1 MTEKFS
7 YDELTNRNIGF
18 VTHEEQQALKNATVF
33 ICGNGGMGG
42 ACVMGLVRA
51 GIGNLILADLDGF
64 EISNMNRQ
72 LFAYMHTVDKHKSDA
87 TKEICLTINPEMNIT
102 VYHADWANYVEEII
116 TKADIIVNGTDDLGA
131 SLLLYR
137 TAKAK
142 GKTVIDAY
150 ASPLP
155 SIYVTKAG
163 NPMPEERL
171 KYPTIETPWNE
182 LSDDQ
187 RSQAFMCEAE
197 HVILHS
203 SSRKYIN
210 LDLAGEVASGKRS
223 RMSFAPMVISTGM
236 LMSYE
241 VIASILKKPQ
251 GADYQG
257 WFFNPYDAKIE
268 KPKNP
273 IFTIIL
279 RPIVRRFLTKIMGE

>member
-1 MTEKFS
+1 MTEKFD
-7 YDELTNRNIGF
+7 YYEFTNRNIGF
-18 VTHEEQQALKNATVF
+18 VTLDEQAKLKSATVF
-33 ICGNGGMGG
+33 VCGNGGMGG

-51 GIGNLILADLDGF
+51 GVGNLILADLDGF
-64 EISNMNRQ
+64 EVSNMNRQ
-72 LFAYMHTVDKHKSDA
+72 LFAFMHTVDKHKSEA
-87 TKEICLTINPEMNIT
+87 TRDICLTINPQINIT
-102 VYHADWANYVEEII
+102 VHHANWTEHVEEAIE
-116 TKADIIVNGTDDLGA
+116 KSDIIINGTDDLGA

-163 NPMPEERL
+163 DPMPEERMD
-171 KYPTIETPWNE
+171 YPTLGTPWNG
-182 LSDDQ
+182 LSEEQ
-187 RSQAFMCEAE
+187 CAQAFLREAE

-203 SSRKYIN
+203 SSRKYID

-236 LMSYE
+236 FMTYE
-241 VIASILKKPQ
+241 AVAGILKKPH

-257 WFFNPYDAKIE
+257 WFFNPYEAKIE

-273 IFTIIL
+273 ILAAIL